1 LSRYSPFG
9 FEPVVGTRYENH
21 SLSCWNHRLGRATA
35 CRVADRAPR
44 ATVNGVQ
51 VHSVRL
57 PGHTIAVEAHFGRE
71 DERLTLRYEG
81 GSGATPYISGT
92 LLAIRRVSQV
102 RGVMRGMD
110 DLL

>member
-1 LSRYSPFG
+1 
-9 FEPVVGTRYENH
+9 
-21 SLSCWNHRLGRATA
+21 
-35 CRVADRAPR
+35 
-44 ATVNGVQ
+44 
-51 VHSVRL
+51 L